1 MIKSN
6 TADMLIAVIIQG
18 TLYKATRTAIRNNSG
33 NHIFYRVA
41 LDFEHP
47 ILKKLDRQI
56 KKINSQL
63 YVAIYKKNHLHFY
76 TLKGNVNEGYSKNIL
91 CRIKL
96 IEKEMRFKIIGKN
109 SLEVEMKAI
118 LKEFFGDMQ

>member
-1 MIKSN
+1 MMNKN
-6 TADMLIAVIIQG
+6 TAEMIVAVIIQG
-18 TLYKATRTAIRNNSG
+18 TLHRATSTVIKNSIE
-33 NHIFYRVA
+33 NPIFYRA
-41 LDFEHP
+41 LSFKHP
-47 ILKKLDRQI
+47 IIEKLDRQI

-63 YVAIYKKNHLHFY
+63 YVKIYKKNHLHFY
-76 TLKGNVNEGYSKNIL
+76 TLMGNLDKGYNQNTL

-118 LKEFFGDMQ
+118 IEDYFGGVL